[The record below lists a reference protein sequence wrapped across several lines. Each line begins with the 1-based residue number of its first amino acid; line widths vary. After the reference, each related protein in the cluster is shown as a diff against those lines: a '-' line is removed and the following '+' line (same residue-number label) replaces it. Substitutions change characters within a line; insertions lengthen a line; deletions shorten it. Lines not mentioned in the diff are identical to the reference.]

1 MSDRMAKGKYVGI
14 DYGTVRI
21 GLAVSDD
28 SGSFAFPKGIVSS
41 SSAVEAAATLARD
54 EHAIGIVIGYSLA
67 SNGGE
72 NDVASKAVSF
82 KERLA
87 AVVGDMPIFFE
98 REDFSSFEAH
108 RYQVK
113 AGSRD
118 DSAAAII
125 LQRFLDKLVRA

>member
-41 SSAVEAAATLARD
+41 PSAVE
-54 EHAIGIVIGYSLA
+54 VIGYSLA